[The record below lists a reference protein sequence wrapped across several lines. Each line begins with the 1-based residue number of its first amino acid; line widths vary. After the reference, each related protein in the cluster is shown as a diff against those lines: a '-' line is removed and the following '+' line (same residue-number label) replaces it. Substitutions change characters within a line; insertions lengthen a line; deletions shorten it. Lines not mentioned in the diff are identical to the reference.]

1 MFNFSFGGGGGGGG
15 FPGGMPHSHGG
26 GGRGGGAGRGGR
38 EEAAADTSKYY
49 ELLGASKDATENDIK
64 KAFRK
69 AAMQHHPD
77 KGGDPEKFK
86 EISKA
91 YEVLSDPE
99 KKQIYDEYGEE
110 GLEGGGGGGGAQ
122 GMDIFDLVSAA
133 TQTTSHSRSLTAMC
147 PCRLLFAGRSH
158 VVLWFTVVRF
168 SSVAACSAVAAVVV
182 ASVVLAA
189 RRRVRTWCSLSR

>member
-1 MFNFSFGGGGGGGG
+1 MFNFSFGGGGGG

-26 GGRGGGAGRGGR
+26 GGGGGGRGGGRGGR
-38 EEAAADTSKYY
+38 EEAADTSKFY
-49 ELLGASKDATENDIK
+49 ELLGCAKDATDADIK

-69 AAMQHHPD
+69 SAMQHHPD

-110 GLEGGGGGGGAQ
+110 GLEAGGGGGGGAQ
-122 GMDIFDLVSAA
+122 GMDIFDLVRHTSLPA
-133 TQTTSHSRSLTAMC
+133 TRLHSLTHPLDRKSVNRDEMGRDAAGVGC
-147 PCRLLFAGRSH
+147 GPHLL
-158 VVLWFTVVRF
+158 T
-168 SSVAACSAVAAVVV
+168 
-182 ASVVLAA
+182 
-189 RRRVRTWCSLSR
+189 

>member
-1 MFNFSFGGGGGGGG
+1 MFNFSFGGPGGMGGG

-26 GGRGGGAGRGGR
+26 GGGRGGGGRGGQR
-38 EEAAADTSKYY
+38 EEADTSKFYD
-49 ELLGASKDATENDIK
+49 LLGCAKDSSDADIK

-122 GMDIFDLVSAA
+122 GMDIFDLVSNAA
-133 TQTTSHSRSLTAMC
+133 LHTLT
-147 PCRLLFAGRSH
+147 H
-158 VVLWFTVVRF
+158 
-168 SSVAACSAVAAVVV
+168 ACSASTTREVA
-182 ASVVLAA
+182 
-189 RRRVRTWCSLSR
+189 LSILLLLLH